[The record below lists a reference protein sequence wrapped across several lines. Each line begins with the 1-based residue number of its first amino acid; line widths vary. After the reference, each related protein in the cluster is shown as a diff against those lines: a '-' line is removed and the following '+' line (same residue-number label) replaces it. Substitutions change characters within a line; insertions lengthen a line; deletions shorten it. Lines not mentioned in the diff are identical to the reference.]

1 MKTIKIILFA
11 TLGCLVNSIAIAAHL
26 PISWFTTIDQAQQ
39 HCPTS
44 SQIEF
49 VTSGFPSLRSGIL
62 IGIQGNRLFK
72 SPGHTLQPQEGAAIN
87 FYQKQVR
94 QAYGYQKSRVIE
106 CFYSYTNFAGSISQ
120 VELRSTKYL
129 GQDTAA
135 A

>member
-11 TLGCLVNSIAIAAHL
+11 TAGLLLNSVAIAAHL
-26 PISWFTTIDQAQQ
+26 PISWFTTVDQAQQ
-39 HCPTS
+39 YCPTN

-49 VTSGFPSLRSGIL
+49 VTSGFPSLRSGKL
-62 IGIQGNRLFK
+62 VGIQGGRLFT
-72 SPGHTLQPQEGAAIN
+72 SPGNVLQPQEGTPIN

-106 CFYSYTNFAGSISQ
+106 CFYSYTNFAGSVSK

-129 GQDTAA
+129 GQNTSAG
-135 A
+135 